1 MAREGKPPRMYEAS
15 DDEDEAGDDRMRDL
29 LASYYGISERKQLGI
44 PTSQHS
50 PPSTEKEMEHEQHL
64 RSFTLC
70 KMDSNS
76 FESTKYVRHLLKT
89 GHLAS
94 LMQRDDELVYDVK
107 TLDSDMQM
115 LVYENYNKFIS
126 ATGLSPVALASIA
139 TRHQFV
145 FIQHYYLERYY
156 PGNETGR

>member
-15 DDEDEAGDDRMRDL
+15 DDEDEAGDDRMRVL
-29 LASYYGISERKQLGI
+29 LASYYGISEEKQSEI

-50 PPSTEKEMEHEQHL
+50 PLSTEKEMEHEQHL
-64 RSFTLC
+64 TTLC

-76 FESTKYVRHLLKT
+76 FESAKYVRHLLKT
-89 GHLAS
+89 DHLAS

-126 ATGLSPVALASIA
+126 ATGLSPVALLASIA
-139 TRHQFV
+139 IRHQFL

-156 PGNETGR
+156 PGNETGC